1 MLKNYQPP
9 NFSKKSIESQFR
21 NEQGKGINLSPF
33 KNQNNLNT
41 LSFNESLSNESYLS
55 ESKIPENISP
65 KITRKMNP
73 TNISNPLGSK

>member
-55 ESKIPENISP
+55 ESKTPENISP